1 VIIVI
6 EKQRLTT
13 DELAAMFGVKP
24 ASVRTRLYWTGE
36 YFGWVPEKLPNR
48 FLVWSKREGK

>member
-48 FLVWSKREGK
+48 FLVWSKREA